1 MTTFGRLC
9 ALSASQVRLLAG
21 VCAVQ
26 VAIGATLRL
35 VPLPWLRRA
44 VHCVR
49 PLARR
54 GTSRSEHEI
63 GWAIEAV
70 GRRLPGLST
79 WFVRALA
86 ADLLLQGGDIRIGVR
101 RTTAGTL
108 ESHAWFER
116 DGHAIVGGSGAGFV
130 MFTTLPPA
138 LSRHG

>member
-1 MTTFGRLC
+1 VTAIARLR
-9 ALSASQVRLLAG
+9 ALPASQVRLLAG

-26 VAIGATLRL
+26 VAIGTTLRL
-35 VPLPWLRRA
+35 VPLPWLRRM
-44 VHCVR
+44 VHGVR

-54 GTSRSEHEI
+54 RTSRSEHEI

-79 WFVRALA
+79 CFVRALA

-101 RTTAGTL
+101 RTAAGAL

-116 DGHAIVGGSGAGFV
+116 DGRAIVGGSGAGFV
-130 MFTTLPPA
+130 PFTTLPPA
-138 LSRHG
+138 SRHG